1 MTDSRPS
8 SRSRSLFGLIAD
20 VPKLVKELVKGEIA
34 LLKAELI
41 SKAKVFAFAAAFLIF
56 ALVIVLYAIGVFL
69 TAAVMGLATIMP
81 AWLAALIIAVVMLII
96 AGILGLLG
104 WRRLKKALPP
114 LPTRT
119 IDSVKN
125 DINAVK
131 GMGKKP
137 QPPVQRSDRR
147 PDVGGRF

>member
-1 MTDSRPS
+1 MTDTRD
-8 SRSRSLFGLIAD
+8 RKSRSLFGLVGD
-20 VPKLVKELVKGEIA
+20 VPKLVKGLVKGEID
-34 LLKAELI
+34 LLKAEMLT
-41 SKAKVFAFAAAFLIF
+41 KAKIFGLAAGLLVG

-69 TAAVMGLATIMP
+69 TAAVMGLATVMP
-81 AWLAALIIAVVMLII
+81 AWLAAIVIAVVMLII
-96 AGILGLLG
+96 AAILGWIG
-104 WRRLKKALPP
+104 WKRLKKGLPITP
-114 LPTRT
+114 KRT

-137 QPPVQRSDRR
+137 TPPSHGSRK

>member
-1 MTDSRPS
+1 MTDTRDRKP
-8 SRSRSLFGLIAD
+8 RSLFGLVGD
-20 VPKLVKELVKGEIA
+20 VPKLVKELVTGELN
-34 LLKAELI
+34 LLKAEMLT
-41 SKAKVFAFAAAFLIF
+41 KAKIFGLAAGLLVG
-56 ALVIVLYAIGVFL
+56 ALVIVLYAIGVLL
-69 TAAVMGLATIMP
+69 TAAVMGLATVMP
-81 AWLAALIIAVVMLII
+81 AWLAALVIAVVMLII

-104 WRRLKKALPP
+104 WKRLKKGLPITP
-114 LPTRT
+114 KRT

-137 QPPVQRSDRR
+137 TPPTQYGTRK

>member
-1 MTDSRPS
+1 MTDTRDRKP
-8 SRSRSLFGLIAD
+8 RSLFGLVGD
-20 VPKLVKELVKGEIA
+20 VPRLVKELVKGELN
-34 LLKAELI
+34 LLKAEMLA
-41 SKAKVFAFAAAFLIF
+41 KAKVFGLAAGLLIG

-69 TAAVMGLATIMP
+69 TAAVMGLATVMP
-81 AWLAALIIAVVMLII
+81 AWLAALVVAVAMLVIAAV
-96 AGILGLLG
+96 LGLLG
-104 WRRLKKALPP
+104 WKRLKKGLPITP
-114 LPTRT
+114 KRT

-137 QPPVQRSDRR
+137 TPPTQHASRK